1 MKFVKFRSRRHVI
14 PRQKR
19 LLKPTKQ
26 ALISA
31 PPLRSRSNKPLAMD
45 TEDLLNIL
53 TYYHLQEFSSGRELI
68 QALQED
74 DYAKYLVAPAGGI
87 KRSTFFDTVNDR
99 GVEQLLHVFTELQK
113 QVPGTL
119 PSQYSDLG
127 DLVAIDGSLIDSVLS
142 MHWAEYRTNS
152 RKAKLHLGFDLNHGV
167 PHKLFLTEGNGAE
180 RPFVSKIINPGQTG
194 VLDRGYQAHHLFDK
208 WQQDKCHFVCRIKE
222 STKKTILEE
231 LALQEDSHVFF
242 DAQVLLGTP
251 HINQTE
257 EPLRLVGYVVEGK
270 EYWVATDRFD
280 LSAEQIALIYKLR
293 WDIESF
299 FAWWKRHL
307 KVYHLFARSKNGM
320 MVQILS
326 GLITYLLLAIYCH
339 EEHGEHVS
347 IRRVRQLRNQMRNEA
362 MQQAEE
368 RAAELEIA
376 MQKHKRRCR
385 PKHRKR
391 LKKAHAIF

>member
-1 MKFVKFRSRRHVI
+1 MKSVIFRNRRYAV
-14 PRQKR
+14 PAQKQ

-26 ALISA
+26 ALIKA

-74 DYAKYLVAPAGGI
+74 DYARDLVAPAGGI

-152 RKAKLHLGFDLNHGV
+152 KKAKLHLGFDLNHGV

-194 VLDRGYQAHHLFDK
+194 VLDRGYQAHHLFDQ
-208 WQQDKCHFVCRIKE
+208 WQQDGCHFVCRIKE
-222 STKKTILEE
+222 TTKKTILEE
-231 LALQEDSHVFF
+231 LPIQKSSHVFF
-242 DAQVLLGTP
+242 DAKVLLGSP
-251 HINQTE
+251 HINQTQ
-257 EPLRLVGYVVEGK
+257 EPLRLVGYTVEDK
-270 EYWVATDRFD
+270 QYWVATDRFD
-280 LSAEQIALIYKLR
+280 LSAEQVALVYKLR

-307 KVYHLFARSKNGM
+307 KVYHLFARSENGM

-339 EEHGEHVS
+339 EEHGESVS
-347 IRRVRQLRNQMRNEA
+347 IRRVRQLRNQIRNEA
-362 MQQAEE
+362 MQQAAEQ
-368 RAAELEIA
+368 AAA
-376 MQKHKRRCR
+376 MQKQKRRYR
-385 PKHRKR
+385 SKRRKR
-391 LKKAHAIF
+391 LKKARAIF

>member
-1 MKFVKFRSRRHVI
+1 
-14 PRQKR
+14 
-19 LLKPTKQ
+19 
-26 ALISA
+26 
-31 PPLRSRSNKPLAMD
+31 MD

-74 DYAKYLVAPAGGI
+74 DYARDLVAPAGGI

-99 GVEQLLHVFTELQK
+99 GVEQLLYVFTELQK

-127 DLVAIDGSLIDSVLS
+127 NLVAIDGSLIDSVLS
-142 MHWAEYRTNS
+142 MHWAEYRSNS
-152 RKAKLHLGFDLNHGV
+152 RKAKLHLGFDINHGV
-167 PHKLFLTEGNGAE
+167 PHKLFLTKGTGAE
-180 RPFVSKIINPGQTG
+180 RPFVSKIIDPGQTG
-194 VLDRGYQAHHLFDK
+194 VLDRGYQAHHLFDQ
-208 WQQDKCHFVCRIKE
+208 WQMDNCHFVCRIRKN
-222 STKKTILEE
+222 TKKTILEQHP
-231 LALQEDSHVFF
+231 LQENSHIFF
-242 DAQVLLGTP
+242 DANVLLGTP
-251 HINQTE
+251 YINQTQ

-280 LSAEQIALIYKLR
+280 LSAEQISLIYKLR

-307 KVYHLFARSKNGM
+307 KVYHLFARSENGM

-339 EEHGEHVS
+339 EEHDERVS
-347 IRRVRQLRNQMRNEA
+347 IRRVRQLRNQIRNEVA
-362 MQQAEE
+362 QQ
-368 RAAELEIA
+368 AAELAAEQAIA
-376 MQKHKRRCR
+376 MQNQKRRCR
-385 PKHRKR
+385 PKQRKK
-391 LKKAHAIF
+391 LKKAYATF